1 MDWVA
6 FLDRIGW
13 DGPVVPDAATLRG
26 LHRAHLL
33 HVPFENLDIARG
45 RAISL
50 APSDL
55 FTKVVEHRR
64 GGFCYELNGL
74 FSEFLGAA
82 GFRVERLAARVLGA
96 DGELGPPFDHMVLRV
111 RLDED
116 WLVDVGFGDSFV
128 EPLRLEVDRVQ
139 PQAGWDYRITRAGDA
154 LALQRRRSDS
164 DWASTY
170 VFDLQA
176 HALSEYQDTCRYH
189 ETSPASHFTQG
200 DVCTLLTA
208 TGRITLSGNRW
219 IESTGNERHERG
231 VGPTETAQLLADRF
245 GIRVDS
251 ET

>member
-1 MDWVA
+1 MTPRPRVSSPLGDSA
-6 FLDRIGW
+6 TITILPPP
-13 DGPVVPDAATLRG
+13 GPVLAERFAVFRVTVRQSEGAAPAAPLP
-26 LHRAHLL
+26 LP
-33 HVPFENLDIARG
+33 V
-45 RAISL
+45 SL
-50 APSDL
+50 SFRQGTAVQTFD
-55 FTKVVEHRR
+55 
-64 GGFCYELNGL
+64 
-74 FSEFLGAA
+74 LGAGDA
-82 GFRVERLAARVLGA
+82 GAW
-96 DGELGPPFDHMVLRV
+96 PPFDHMVLRV

-128 EPLRLEVDRVQ
+128 EPLRLAVDRVQ
-139 PQAGWDYRITRAGDA
+139 PQAGWDYRITRAGNA

-170 VFDLQA
+170 AFDLQA

-189 ETSPASHFTQG
+189 ETSPESHFTQG